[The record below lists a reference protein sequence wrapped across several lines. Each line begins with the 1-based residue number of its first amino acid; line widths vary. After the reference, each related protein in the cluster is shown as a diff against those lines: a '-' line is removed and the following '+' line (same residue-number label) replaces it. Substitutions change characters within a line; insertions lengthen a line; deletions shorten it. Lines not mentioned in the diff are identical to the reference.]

1 MGLFSR
7 KDSAPSRKPT
17 GKPRPSVTSEAQ
29 ASELRIKARRRLAGA
44 VALIL
49 AAVVIIPMLL
59 DSEPAPVASN
69 VPIRIPDRQTPFQP
83 NLSEPDTAS
92 STNASSATGQ
102 VAAAAGTNQSSTS
115 NPQETATT
123 TNLTN
128 TPVKPDPAAKP
139 GTAAQTDATKPS
151 VTRPP
156 ASGATSSSAPATP
169 PAAQRKDDSARALA
183 LLEGRTPVASA
194 PSPKAPVRGNF
205 VVQAMSLDSAAE
217 AQKQRNVLNSAGIN
231 NAFVDGPVDVNGRP
245 KYRVRVGPFQS
256 REAAQAAQT
265 RLRTQGYGG
274 AFITTQ

>member
-7 KDSAPSRKPT
+7 KDSAPLRKPA

-29 ASELRIKARRRLAGA
+29 AAELRVKARRRLAGA

-49 AAVVIIPMLL
+49 AAVVVLPMLL

-69 VPIRIPDRQTPFQP
+69 IPIRIPDRQTPFQP
-83 NLSEPDTAS
+83 HLSGPDAA
-92 STNASSATGQ
+92 ASSATDSRTATGPAASNAVPGQ
-102 VAAAAGTNQSSTS
+102 QAGTTGSNQ
-115 NPQETATT
+115 TAT
-123 TNLTN
+123 
-128 TPVKPDPAAKP
+128 AAKP
-139 GTAAQTDATKPS
+139 DATAQPGTQTSADAAKA
-151 VTRPP
+151 PP
-156 ASGATSSSAPATP
+156 AKPTASATSPTTTP
-169 PAAQRKDDSARALA
+169 PTAQQRKDDAARALA

-194 PSPKAPVRGNF
+194 PSPKPPVRGNF

-217 AQKQRNVLNSAGIN
+217 AQKQRNVLISAGLS

>member
-7 KDSAPSRKPT
+7 KDSAPSRKPV

-29 ASELRIKARRRLAGA
+29 AAELRIKARRRLAGA

-49 AAVVIIPMLL
+49 AAVVVLPMLL

-69 VPIRIPDRQTPFQP
+69 IPIRIPDRQTPFQP
-83 NLSEPDTAS
+83 NLSEPSPAEVAASSGQIAS
-92 STNASSATGQ
+92 STDTPVSGTPEAAVVTQVSPTPDKSTSPDKSASSAT
-102 VAAAAGTNQSSTS
+102 AA
-115 NPQETATT
+115 
-123 TNLTN
+123 
-128 TPVKPDPAAKP
+128 DAAKAP
-139 GTAAQTDATKPS
+139 VTSKP
-151 VTRPP
+151 V
-156 ASGATSSSAPATP
+156 PATP
-169 PAAQRKDDSARALA
+169 SAAQQRRDESARALA
-183 LLEGRTPVASA
+183 LLEGRTPVATA
-194 PSPKAPVRGNF
+194 PTPKPPVRGNF

-217 AQKQRNVLNSAGIN
+217 AQKQRNVLISVGLN
-231 NAFVDGPVDVNGRP
+231 NAFVDGPVNVNGRP

>member
-7 KDSAPSRKPT
+7 KDSAPTRKPI

-29 ASELRIKARRRLAGA
+29 AADLRIKARRRLAGA

-49 AAVVIIPMLL
+49 AAVVVLPMLL

-69 VPIRIPDRQTPFQP
+69 IPIRIPDRQTPFQP
-83 NLSEPDTAS
+83 NLTEP
-92 STNASSATGQ
+92 NASAASASGKGAASTEANLKPNANVTEATPVASAPQ
-102 VAAAAGTNQSSTS
+102 TKPEAAAKPALTPSQDSSR
-115 NPQETATT
+115 TATT
-123 TNLTN
+123 
-128 TPVKPDPAAKP
+128 
-139 GTAAQTDATKPS
+139 S
-151 VTRPP
+151 
-156 ASGATSSSAPATP
+156 P
-169 PAAQRKDDSARALA
+169 PAAPTAQQRRDDAARALA
-183 LLEGRTPVASA
+183 LLEGRSPVASA
-194 PSPKAPVRGNF
+194 PNPNPPVRGNF
-205 VVQAMSLDSAAE
+205 VVQAMSLDSAAD
-217 AQKQRNVLNSAGIN
+217 AQKQRNVLISAGLN

>member
-29 ASELRIKARRRLAGA
+29 AAELRIKARRRLAGA

-49 AAVVIIPMLL
+49 AAVVVLPMLL

-69 VPIRIPDRQTPFQP
+69 IPIRIPDRQTPFQP
-83 NLSEPDTAS
+83 NLSEPEAP
-92 STNASSATGQ
+92 ASSATGATASGQ
-102 VAAAAGTNQSSTS
+102 VAPSSDAQRTASQSV
-115 NPQETATT
+115 PAATT
-123 TNLTN
+123 PPAVTSA
-128 TPVKPDPAAKP
+128 PVKPDS
-139 GTAAQTDATKPS
+139 TTKP
-151 VTRPP
+151 
-156 ASGATSSSAPATP
+156 ASTIGPDASKAAPTTP
-169 PAAQRKDDSARALA
+169 PAATAQQRRDDSARALA

-194 PSPKAPVRGNF
+194 PSPKPPVRGNF

-217 AQKQRNVLNSAGIN
+217 AQKQRNVLISAGLN

>member
-1 MGLFSR
+1 MGLFSS
-7 KDSAPSRKPT
+7 KDSAPLRKPL

-29 ASELRIKARRRLAGA
+29 AVELRIKARRRLAGA
-44 VALIL
+44 VALVL
-49 AAVVIIPMLL
+49 AAVVVLPMLL

-83 NLSEPDTAS
+83 NLSGPE
-92 STNASSATGQ
+92 
-102 VAAAAGTNQSSTS
+102 
-115 NPQETATT
+115 
-123 TNLTN
+123 
-128 TPVKPDPAAKP
+128 
-139 GTAAQTDATKPS
+139 
-151 VTRPP
+151 
-156 ASGATSSSAPATP
+156 TSSSAAADAQAKPGQSASSLVSSPQSDVNPSAQTSMPDATEKPGVASAPEAAKPPVTKVTPSAPA
-169 PAAQRKDDSARALA
+169 PAMTQQRKDDAARALA

-194 PSPKAPVRGNF
+194 PSPKPPVRGNF
-205 VVQAMSLDSAAE
+205 VVQAMSLDSATE
-217 AQKQRNVLNSAGIN
+217 AQKQRNVLIAAGLN

>member
-7 KDSAPSRKPT
+7 KDGAPSRKPT

-29 ASELRIKARRRLAGA
+29 AAELRIKARRRLAGA

-49 AAVVIIPMLL
+49 AAVVVLPMLL

-69 VPIRIPDRQTPFQP
+69 IPIRIPDRQTPFQP
-83 NLSEPDTAS
+83 HLSEPDTP
-92 STNASSATGQ
+92 ASSAATAATSGQ
-102 VAAAAGTNQSSTS
+102 VSPSSDAQRTASQSVPAVTT
-115 NPQETATT
+115 PPAVTTAQ
-123 TNLTN
+123 
-128 TPVKPDPAAKP
+128 VKPDS
-139 GTAAQTDATKPS
+139 TTKPAL
-151 VTRPP
+151 TT
-156 ASGATSSSAPATP
+156 GADTSKVSPTTP
-169 PAAQRKDDSARALA
+169 PAATAQQRRDDAARALA

-194 PSPKAPVRGNF
+194 PSPKPPVRGNF

-217 AQKQRNVLNSAGIN
+217 AQKQRNVLISAGLN

>member
-92 STNASSATGQ
+92 TTNASSATGQ
-102 VAAAAGTNQSSTS
+102 VAATASTNLNSVS
-115 NPQETATT
+115 NPPEVAT

-128 TPVKPDPAAKP
+128 TSVKPDSAAKP
-139 GTAAQTDATKPS
+139 GATAQTESPKPPATK
-151 VTRPP
+151 PP
-156 ASGATSSSAPATP
+156 ASGTASTTPSASPAGQ
-169 PAAQRKDDSARALA
+169 QRKDDSARALA

-217 AQKQRNVLNSAGIN
+217 AQKQRNVLISAGLN

>member
-7 KDSAPSRKPT
+7 KDSAPSRKPV

-29 ASELRIKARRRLAGA
+29 AAELRIKARRRLAGA

-49 AAVVIIPMLL
+49 AAVVVLPMLL

-69 VPIRIPDRQTPFQP
+69 IPIRIPDRQTPFQP
-83 NLSEPDTAS
+83 NLSAPEA
-92 STNASSATGQ
+92 
-102 VAAAAGTNQSSTS
+102 V
-115 NPQETATT
+115 
-123 TNLTN
+123 
-128 TPVKPDPAAKP
+128 V
-139 GTAAQTDATKPS
+139 
-151 VTRPP
+151 
-156 ASGATSSSAPATP
+156 SAPAAPGAVASSGVTASPADNNAVVPGQVKPEASVKPAPANAADAAKVTSPTKPTTP
-169 PAAQRKDDSARALA
+169 PAVASQSAPAPSAQQRRDDAARALA
-183 LLEGRTPVASA
+183 LLEGRNPVASA
-194 PSPKAPVRGNF
+194 PSPQAPVRGNF
-205 VVQAMSLDSAAE
+205 VVQAMSLDASAD
-217 AQKQRNVLNSAGIN
+217 AQKQRNILIAAGIN

>member
-29 ASELRIKARRRLAGA
+29 AAELRIKARRRLAGA

-49 AAVVIIPMLL
+49 AAVVVLPMLL
-59 DSEPAPVASN
+59 DSEPAPVSSN
-69 VPIRIPDRQTPFQP
+69 IPIRIPDRQTPFQP
-83 NLSEPDTAS
+83 HLSEPDTAS
-92 STNASSATGQ
+92 SSAATSATSAQ
-102 VAAAAGTNQSSTS
+102 EVPSSDAQRTAS
-115 NPQETATT
+115 QGAPAATT
-123 TNLTN
+123 PPAVTSAQ
-128 TPVKPDPAAKP
+128 VKPDS
-139 GTAAQTDATKPS
+139 TTKPAL
-151 VTRPP
+151 P
-156 ASGATSSSAPATP
+156 AGPETTKAAPVTP
-169 PAAQRKDDSARALA
+169 PAAPSTAQQRRDDSARALA

-194 PSPKAPVRGNF
+194 PSPKPPVRGNF

-217 AQKQRNVLNSAGIN
+217 AQKQRNVLISAGLN

>member
-29 ASELRIKARRRLAGA
+29 AAELRIKARRRLAGA

-49 AAVVIIPMLL
+49 AAVVVLPMLL

-69 VPIRIPDRQTPFQP
+69 IPIRIPDRQTPFQP
-83 NLSEPDTAS
+83 HLSEPDTPAS
-92 STNASSATGQ
+92 STAAAASSAQEAPSSSDDQRT
-102 VAAAAGTNQSSTS
+102 VSQSV
-115 NPQETATT
+115 PAATT
-123 TNLTN
+123 PPAVTSAQ
-128 TPVKPDPAAKP
+128 VKPDS
-139 GTAAQTDATKPS
+139 TTKPALTTGS
-151 VTRPP
+151 ETTK
-156 ASGATSSSAPATP
+156 AAPATP
-169 PAAQRKDDSARALA
+169 PATPSTTQQRRDDSARALA

-194 PSPKAPVRGNF
+194 PSPKPPVRGNF

-217 AQKQRNVLNSAGIN
+217 AQKQRNVLISAGLN

-245 KYRVRVGPFQS
+245 KYRVRVGPFPS

>member
-7 KDSAPSRKPT
+7 KDSAPSRKPV

-29 ASELRIKARRRLAGA
+29 AAELRIKARRRLAGA

-49 AAVVIIPMLL
+49 AAVVVLPMLL

-69 VPIRIPDRQTPFQP
+69 IPIRIPDRQTPFQP
-83 NLSEPDTAS
+83 NLSGPGGANAPATAG
-92 STNASSATGQ
+92 N
-102 VAAAAGTNQSSTS
+102 VAPS
-115 NPQETATT
+115 NVSPNTA
-123 TNLTN
+123 NN
-128 TPVKPDPAAKP
+128 IVVEQNPVKPEANVKPDSVNAA
-139 GTAAQTDATKPS
+139 DATK
-151 VTRPP
+151 VAPP
-156 ASGATSSSAPATP
+156 VKPTTP
-169 PAAQRKDDSARALA
+169 PSAVSPPPVAPNAQQRRDESARALA
-183 LLEGRTPVASA
+183 LLEGRSPVASA
-194 PSPKAPVRGNF
+194 PSPQAPVRGNF
-205 VVQAMSLDSAAE
+205 VVQAMSLDSSAE
-217 AQKQRNVLNSAGIN
+217 AQKQRNVLIAAGLN

>member
-7 KDSAPSRKPT
+7 KDSAPLRKPA

-29 ASELRIKARRRLAGA
+29 AAELRIKARRRLAGA

-49 AAVVIIPMLL
+49 AAVVVLPMLL

-69 VPIRIPDRQTPFQP
+69 IPIRIPDRQTPFQP
-83 NLSEPDTAS
+83 HLSGPDAAASNAESQVSAGQSANNASTGQSGASGSTDAAAAPGQIKPDTA
-92 STNASSATGQ
+92 TKP
-102 VAAAAGTNQSSTS
+102 VAQQNS
-115 NPQETATT
+115 E
-123 TNLTN
+123 
-128 TPVKPDPAAKP
+128 AAK
-139 GTAAQTDATKPS
+139 
-151 VTRPP
+151 VPP
-156 ASGATSSSAPATP
+156 AKPASP
-169 PAAQRKDDSARALA
+169 PAAPPPSAQQRKDDAARALA

-194 PSPKAPVRGNF
+194 PSPKPPVKGNF

-217 AQKQRNVLNSAGIN
+217 AQKQRNVLISAGLN

>member
-7 KDSAPSRKPT
+7 KDSAPSRKAT

-29 ASELRIKARRRLAGA
+29 AAELRIKARRRLAGA

-69 VPIRIPDRQTPFQP
+69 IPIRIPDRQTPFQP
-83 NLSEPDTAS
+83 NLTEPDTGT
-92 STNASSATGQ
+92 STSGQ
-102 VAAAAGTNQSSTS
+102 VAGSTSTNQSGAS
-115 NPQETATT
+115 NSSDVSPSGPPVTA
-123 TNLTN
+123 LA
-128 TPVKPDPAAKP
+128 KPDPAVKPSANVQTESGKPTAAKP
-139 GTAAQTDATKPS
+139 PTPATPPS
-151 VTRPP
+151 
-156 ASGATSSSAPATP
+156 TP
-169 PAAQRKDDSARALA
+169 PAAQQRRDESARALA

-217 AQKQRNVLNSAGIN
+217 AQKQRNVLMSAGLN

-265 RLRTQGYGG
+265 RLRTQGFGG